1 LKLSSKLVVF
11 LSRHHESEKE
21 AAEAGNK
28 KKKLKS
34 KQSLKNKKNKKK
46 FNGSKLNFFSSKVL
60 KYMTRS
66 HQ

>member
-1 LKLSSKLVVF
+1 MLSSKLVVF

-28 KKKLKS
+28 KKEKR
-34 KQSLKNKKNKKK
+34 KKTIFKKYK
-46 FNGSKLNFFSSKVL
+46 KYKRIQRLDINFFSSEVL